1 MRWHHEYGK
10 TKRIG
15 AGESEAWFNPRRAL
29 TVAGRSGRCG
39 IGVRRW
45 IEPLAD
51 LSRVSG
57 GPGVASAFED
67 LLSSR
72 DRELL
77 DDQRYASAFAE
88 TVGEGL
94 RQGTRGAGWD
104 NVSWIGE
111 WDIDLSAVC
120 CSVLLWCGSDDRFQR
135 GVTGLLEVTVDR
147 WPSCLRIRHPPS
159 SGCIMLDLTRHMRHE
174 SAHFRNAGGHHGV
187 QSAAAQGCLARPLG
201 RVVLLCGHGWV
212 EPYEPHGVCLVEF
225 GDGFS

>member
-1 MRWHHEYGK
+1 M
-10 TKRIG
+10 
-15 AGESEAWFNPRRAL
+15 
-29 TVAGRSGRCG
+29 
-39 IGVRRW
+39 
-45 IEPLAD
+45 
-51 LSRVSG
+51 
-57 GPGVASAFED
+57 
-67 LLSSR
+67 
-72 DRELL
+72 

-120 CSVLLWCGSDDRFQR
+120 CSVLPWYGSDDRFQP

-174 SAHFRNAGGHHGV
+174 SAHFRDAGGHHGV
-187 QSAAAQGCLARPLG
+187 QSSALRRGVSHG
-201 RVVLLCGHGWV
+201 RWDVLSYCAVMAGLSRTSRT
-212 EPYEPHGVCLVEF
+212 
-225 GDGFS
+225 GFVSSSSATASRDFTKSENDR

>member
-1 MRWHHEYGK
+1 LRWHHECGK

-57 GPGVASAFED
+57 GPGVVSDFAD

-77 DDQRYASAFAE
+77 DDQRYTSAFAE
-88 TVGEGL
+88 TVCEGL
-94 RQGTRGAGWD
+94 RQGTSGAGWD

-120 CSVLLWCGSDDRFQR
+120 CPVLLWHGSDDRFCQPAHTDCGCQR
-135 GVTGLLEVTVDR
+135 ICPARGSPCVTARGISGFMNTSAR
-147 WPSCLRIRHPPS
+147 CSTLRQSP
-159 SGCIMLDLTRHMRHE
+159 TRRTRPAPGNL
-174 SAHFRNAGGHHGV
+174 S
-187 QSAAAQGCLARPLG
+187 SAAAVPDIRYPA
-201 RVVLLCGHGWV
+201 LCR
-212 EPYEPHGVCLVEF
+212 
-225 GDGFS
+225 